1 MRLPQYI
8 SRPES
13 RGFALLVTMG
23 FLTVSLVAY
32 SSLMYWVTT
41 NAKITKRNNL
51 FNQSQAAA
59 ESATETVLAS
69 MMRDFNNQ
77 SLNPASTY
85 TSATN
90 LPSQSGWPLTFQFS
104 DTNGNANAT
113 TVIAI
118 GTKGWS
124 QLPAR
129 YSGLWGLG
137 QNWLIA
143 SRATPLNV
151 GEDLS
156 GAISQ
161 NVWFGSIPIFQYA
174 IFYNMDLEINPGDA
188 MTINGRVHSNN
199 NIYASGS
206 SSGSPLTFS
215 TNVESTLQYQSNQSP
230 LDPRGQFWRPG
241 NVVFSLTLN
250 NPLNQA
256 SSLSL
261 PVGTNNSSAAVIGIL
276 GIPPAGTDPSS
287 PAGQGYEY
295 NLADIIV
302 TNSSTNGLAVYYQN
316 TNSNP
321 IQVLVPR
328 DVTNVVA
335 GVTNIY
341 YSFVTNVS
349 FYDYREQDTVKAV
362 QLDVGKFNRWLTNA
376 TTSGPIF
383 NSRNN
388 SGVTSKGHTINGVY
402 VYNSVPVTSS
412 NLPAVRVTDGAQLPP
427 GGLSVAT
434 QFPIYVMGD
443 YNTTTNGVNFSKT
456 LGDTTN
462 TRPAAIMGDAVTIL
476 SQNWSDSYS
485 SILDK
490 TLRPP
495 TNITINAACLEG
507 IVPSD
512 GSHYSGGVENFL
524 RLLEN
529 WSSSTTLNYNGSI
542 VVLFQSQ
549 YATGFWANT
558 DYYGV
563 PHRTW
568 GFDVNFNQQSGLPPM
583 TPQVRAII
591 RSSWAAQ

>member
-1 MRLPQYI
+1 MRLPQFL
-8 SRPES
+8 SRPEP

-41 NAKITKRNNL
+41 NSKITKRNNL

-59 ESATETVLAS
+59 ESATESVLAT

-90 LPSQSGWPLTFQFS
+90 LPSQSGWPITFQFS
-104 DTNGNANAT
+104 DTNGNASAT
-113 TVIAI
+113 TVLAI
-118 GTKGWS
+118 GTQGWS

-129 YSGLWGLG
+129 YSGLWGWG
-137 QNWLIA
+137 QNWVIA
-143 SRATPLNV
+143 SHATPLNV

-161 NVWFGSIPIFQYA
+161 NVWFGSIPVFQYA
-174 IFYNMDLEINPGDA
+174 IFYNMDLEINPGAA
-188 MTINGRVHSNN
+188 MNINGRVHSNN
-199 NIYASGS
+199 SIYATGS
-206 SSGSPLTFS
+206 AASTPLTFS
-215 TNVESTLQYQSNQSP
+215 TNVEATSQVNLFPSP
-230 LDPRGQFWRPG
+230 LDPQNVGRSG

-295 NLADIIV
+295 NQADIIV

-316 TNSNP
+316 FNSTP
-321 IQVLVPR
+321 SQILVPM
-328 DVTNVVA
+328 DVTNKVGV
-335 GVTNIY
+335 VTNVY
-341 YSFVTNVS
+341 YSFVTNVT
-349 FYDYREQDTVKAV
+349 FYDYREADTVKAV
-362 QLDVGKFNRWLTNA
+362 QLDVGNFNRWLTNA
-376 TTSGPIF
+376 TTSGPNF

-388 SGVTSKGHTINGVY
+388 SGATSKGHGINGVY
-402 VYNSVPVTSS
+402 VYNGVPATSS
-412 NLPAVRVTDGAQLPP
+412 QLPAVRVMDGQQLPTN
-427 GGLSVAT
+427 GLSVAT
-434 QFPIYVMGD
+434 PFPIYVMGD
-443 YNTTTNGVNFSKT
+443 YNTTTNGVNFSTT

-476 SQNWSDSYS
+476 SS
-485 SILDK
+485 SWVD
-490 TLRPP
+490 TATSSGNAR
-495 TNITINAACLEG
+495 TATATTINAACLEG
-507 IVPSD
+507 IVPSN
-512 GSHYSGGVENFL
+512 GTHYSGGVENFL

-529 WSSSTTLNYNGSI
+529 WGNVTLGYNGSI

-549 YATGFWANT
+549 YATSFWGGG
-558 DYYGV
+558 YYT
-563 PHRTW
+563 PPKQRAW
-568 GFDVNFNQQSGLPPM
+568 GFDLNFNQQSRLPPM